1 MLSVNLL
8 YENKEWKGAKY
19 YSESESIIQ
28 DLGLSILFQVAA
40 RDQERKAKVVQQAP
54 PLDEHIQLVMKQV
67 MMTPLENDQ
76 EIYYRQ
82 GIIRNGMEQGEF
94 TRSFYELSSRMM
106 QKWEKLGKKEMD
118 KPGSREKGVVLL
130 SSVKLLSL
138 YVDSL
143 AELKALLREYKEK
156 LTAKGWKRLCANIEQ
171 DFNDE
176 FEDSVR
182 DILEDMRFFYDNGE
196 KEERG
201 DLLGK
206 KVSLAK
212 VLMEGDLSGGGKFGT
227 MKLAGVETVSK
238 RMRKRKAQK
247 TLLESYV
254 TAFAS
259 EPTIIVKEDVTLED
273 LARLETAV
281 VDHIMS
287 YFQNFMSNCR
297 AFFEELYVQS
307 AFLMGCFNL
316 YTRSMRTGLEM
327 CYPKVCEPENLRFEN
342 LTEFSMAT
350 YKREVPVG
358 NDCVIDGKML
368 LIVTGANQGGKS
380 TFLRSIGVA
389 QILLQCGMYVSAR
402 SMESGIFP
410 NFFTHFTRREDSSM
424 NSGRLDEELGR
435 IDGIIRK
442 LGKGSIVLLNESF
455 ATTTEEEGSVI
466 AYDIIR
472 AMQAVGVKVLTVTH
486 LLTFAKKVYG
496 ENRPEVS
503 FLSAERKADG
513 QRTYKMV
520 PREPELTS
528 FGLDLYDR
536 IITGSKEERK

>member
-1 MLSVNLL
+1 
-8 YENKEWKGAKY
+8 
-19 YSESESIIQ
+19 
-28 DLGLSILFQVAA
+28 
-40 RDQERKAKVVQQAP
+40 
-54 PLDEHIQLVMKQV
+54 
-67 MMTPLENDQ
+67 MTPLENDQ